1 MKRRCFL
8 PLMAGML
15 CLLPFRTHAAPPL
28 ALSRTAVEETDRKCA
43 DADDFCVT
51 YVFGDRRVTIDDASA
66 KTWFVT
72 RASRERMQAEE
83 AEEGKPGSGKFLID
97 GKECAFP
104 EETRTENGFV
114 TDAQGRMI
122 LSESAMYE
130 TMRLMFDQYNM
141 RVEEGATVFYATSG
155 RAVFFG
161 AEPEPIAEVDLE
173 EEFEILLTAFQNGSG
188 DVVRTVHHE
197 KALADIETVSGDY
210 IEVDAAEQMM
220 YLYLDDDLYLSTPV
234 VTGNLAA
241 GDGTPAGIYPVINR
255 ARNAALINNHFA
267 NYWIGFTNRGHGI
280 HDALWRNTFGGTIYK
295 TAGSAGC
302 VNTPLDMV
310 EQFYDLAYPG
320 MPVVV
325 FY

>member
-1 MKRRCFL
+1 M
-8 PLMAGML
+8 
-15 CLLPFRTHAAPPL
+15 AAPPVTL
-28 ALSRTAVEETDRKCA
+28 ERIPLEETGVKCA
-43 DADDFCVT
+43 KADDFCVT
-51 YVFGDRRVTIDDASA
+51 YGFGDREVKIDAASA
-66 KTWFVT
+66 RTWFVT
-72 RASRERMQAEE
+72 RASLERMRAET
-83 AEEGKPGSGKFLID
+83 EEDARPYSGRFLIEGRESD
-97 GKECAFP
+97 FP
-104 EETRTENGFV
+104 EEILLENGFV
-114 TDAQGRMI
+114 TDTAGRLI
-122 LSESAMYE
+122 VSESAMYE
-130 TMRLMFDQYNM
+130 TLRQMFDRYNM
-141 RVEEGATVFYATSG
+141 RVEDDTTVFFATSG

-161 AEPEPIAEVDLE
+161 SEPEQIAEVDLE
-173 EEFEILLTAFQNGSG
+173 KEFAVLKKAFLEQTFDVRREI
-188 DVVRTVHHE
+188 HHE
-197 KALADIETVSGDY
+197 HTEQNIRSVGGDY

-220 YLYLDDDLYLSTPV
+220 YFYRDGEMRLSTPV

-280 HDALWRNTFGGTIYK
+280 HDALWRSTFGGTIYK

-320 MPVVV
+320 LPVVV

>member
-1 MKRRCFL
+1 MKRLFL
-8 PLMAGML
+8 FLI
-15 CLLPFRTHAAPPL
+15 LLLVPSLRVHAAPPVTL
-28 ALSRTAVEETDRKCA
+28 ERTPLEETGLKCA
-43 DADDFCVT
+43 GADDFCVT
-51 YVFGDRRVTIDDASA
+51 YGFGDREVKIDASSA
-66 KTWFVT
+66 RTWFVT
-72 RASRERMQAEE
+72 RASLERMRAET
-83 AEEGKPGSGKFLID
+83 EEDAKPHSGKFLID
-97 GKECAFP
+97 GREVSFP
-104 EETRTENGFV
+104 EEILLENGFV
-114 TDAQGRMI
+114 TDTEGRLI
-122 LSESAMYE
+122 VSESAMYE
-130 TMRLMFDQYNM
+130 TLRQIFDRYNM
-141 RVEEGATVFYATSG
+141 RVEDDTTVFYATSG

-161 AEPEPIAEVDLE
+161 SEPEQIAEVDLE
-173 EEFEILLTAFQNGSG
+173 KEFAILKKAFLEQSFDLRREI
-188 DVVRTVHHE
+188 HHE
-197 KALADIETVSGDY
+197 HVEQDIGAVGGDY

-220 YLYLDDDLYLSTPV
+220 YFYQDGEMRLSTPV

-320 MPVVV
+320 LPVVV